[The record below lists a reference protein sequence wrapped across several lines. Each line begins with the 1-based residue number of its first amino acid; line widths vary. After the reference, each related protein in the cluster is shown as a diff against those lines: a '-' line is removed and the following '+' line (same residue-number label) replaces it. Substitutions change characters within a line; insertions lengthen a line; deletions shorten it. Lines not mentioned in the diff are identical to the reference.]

1 MAILTKSRALSER
14 ERELLD
20 FMLTVD
26 FPGRDELKSQAAC
39 EEVCWECDCGCGTVN
54 FELKEPCTRAPAH
67 EPIPVEAYRDALEV
81 LLFVKVGFLSSLEIV
96 DYRGERP
103 PQYPSPEE
111 LKLWVTPPQRGTG
124 GVGKKD

>member
-39 EEVCWECDCGCGTVN
+39 AEVCWECDCGCGTVN

-67 EPIPVEAYRDALEV
+67 EPIPVRRIETRLRCC
-81 LLFVKVGFLSSLEIV
+81 SLA
-96 DYRGERP
+96 R
-103 PQYPSPEE
+103 
-111 LKLWVTPPQRGTG
+111 
-124 GVGKKD
+124 

>member
-96 DYRGERP
+96 
-103 PQYPSPEE
+103 
-111 LKLWVTPPQRGTG
+111 WTI
-124 GVGKKD
+124 GVSDRRNILHRRN